1 MNIYFLVGESSGKPS
16 TCIVKNVEGEVGKT
30 KKELTE
36 LQRVKI
42 FVEKKNI
49 KFYNY
54 FFNLINKNSLLWN
67 VARN

>member
-42 FVEKKNI
+42 FVEKKILNFI
-49 KFYNY
+49 IIF
-54 FFNLINKNSLLWN
+54 LI
-67 VARN
+67 